1 MRQQKPQQTPDN
13 REEGVTIT
21 EVPADDQVTTV
32 VTQRSL
38 AIVTQPDDKSDTRKQ
53 TEEEEQEEELIIIEK
68 TKEGKVTRQKKKK
81 IVRQESEEEIEIEI
95 EIVGGGKR
103 KVKKTIKAIRPDT
116 EEETITEEYTEE
128 LKPLPDTS
136 LKGLPLIS
144 TPSQVSESIPTART
158 TEILTGGKLAEEH
171 VKVSLLTHTA
181 VSEQE
186 VRAEEHEEE
195 TIRGLKPEGARAAP
209 TLDTIQPYQV
219 TEPDIQTQTGEFQTT
234 FKPQTFEAR
243 KTFVPS
249 EGIIVSEIT
258 TENNTGNISTRLEV
272 QKTQAT
278 FSMTLKEA
286 TSVTEMQVSLKE
298 GDVQHDKVP
307 QSRQATTG
315 VVPQE
320 GLSVTEVNEGQSED
334 KLDILSKPTS
344 VKPRV
349 EVPSSESLVISEV
362 FAETKPGK
370 YYPEL
375 FVATEVATKSVIT
388 QQQVTVQETHAPETE
403 GEYFPGRLPQSQ
415 QAEFA
420 ITPGETLQVSETRIQ
435 EKEGDLVIQR
445 KPDTFHATQDLTVL
459 EGVAVRQVESQ
470 QPQSEFTIEEKEEK
484 RAEVE
489 FSERECL
496 ITVVTTIGEKEGKF
510 APGDKPQGKQ
520 AGTSITCLETSGI
533 SWPIVQESEGEL
545 LPLRTPVGAY
555 AEPSL
560 RPEES
565 ISVSEIQAESVPSEF
580 SDVLKYRTDEATI
593 NIETQE
599 AKQVSQTL
607 TQEREEIM
615 ESKDIP
621 QVFTVEQEFTPQSGL
636 SVTQTEINEKEGDFK
651 PGDLPES
658 HKVKAAPTHPLH
670 SLVVEETLAEGF
682 ASQLKKDKPQ
692 TGVAKLGQ
700 DLFQETVIE
709 ETVLGEGLKTHK
721 LGSQPDRKLADVI
734 VLEEE
739 GVTVTE
745 VITQDKESSYTQ
757 PEQQS
762 ECFANPDFATQKV
775 AIKSEVLPEYVTG
788 PLIEEAPTKGVAKSK
803 QTTMESLLI
812 TLAQMVEK
820 EGEFQKDFRPD
831 TKEAN
836 MEWTDSMSGISVT
849 QVTTH
854 ERESE
859 YVTEETPKEISATP
873 SVPGREIALKSET
886 LPELHLGKLV
896 QEEPVHGRAKRDNEP
911 YQELVVTETAITEVE
926 KLLEKDLKPEEK
938 KADITV
944 DAGESISVTEIVA
957 EHKETILEALEM
969 PKQRKAILDILSRE
983 VAQKVEV
990 VADDYINILKQLVM
1004 KEAKA
1009 YPEQEALECAT
1020 MLHPTLGEREGEY
1033 IREIKPEQKQ
1043 ADVTFE
1049 EGQVISVTE
1058 ITIEDKEHPMVT
1070 PQAPKKEK
1078 ATSAITAQGVAISSE
1093 VIADLSIEEITPQ
1106 KPLIAEARYEQIP
1119 YQSIILSE
1127 TNIRESESEYKSDI
1141 TPQAKKA
1148 ETAFEEG
1155 QSITTTI
1162 ITIEDK
1168 ERELLT
1174 QEEPKKQSAVPEII
1188 GQEVAEKS
1196 EVVIESSVAQ
1206 LLRESPERGQATA
1219 QQSPYVSIIQS
1230 ETAPG
1235 ETEGELKH
1243 DIKPEKKSADI
1254 TFEEGKG
1261 VSVTEVICQDK
1272 EGKYTIPDQPEG
1284 KFAKPDV
1291 IGHEVAQKIEV
1302 VTESR
1307 TGEVMIEQPNKIKA
1321 TSEQLPFESIVLS
1334 ETSVQESEG
1343 EFQGKLKLD
1352 LKSAELAFEEGR
1364 SVTVTQVNLDD
1375 KETIFVAPIKQKE
1388 RIAHPDITSQEVA
1401 QKSEVFTEI
1410 GIGHIPKE
1418 AIASAKAL
1426 PEQVPFES
1434 IVQTEA
1440 TIREHEGD
1448 FSEFITPHSKKAEL
1462 LFEEG
1467 RSVTII
1473 STIAGDTESE
1483 YVTPVKPKERI
1494 ARPDILGHEVAEKS
1508 EIVAGMRVN
1517 EFIQEALT
1525 SAHAI
1530 TEQMPYES
1538 LVHIEH
1544 AVNEREGEFSGDKI
1558 PSVRR
1563 ADLDFEIEHS
1573 VTVSQ
1578 VTLGDKELAYNA
1590 PLLPKERKALPDI
1603 SESQEVAEQS
1613 QTIAQHSV
1621 KEINELKP
1629 ILEQAHPEQETLQSI
1644 FVSEGL
1650 AQEQESEFSGKFK
1663 PTTRNVEIVIEEGK
1677 RVQTVSEVL
1686 VEDKEGKLDV
1696 MEIPR
1701 GKKAQTD
1708 ISGHE
1713 VAEKLEIHTELCVGD
1728 MLTTTEHRMT
1738 ANLQQM
1744 PFESL
1749 VQTETIVR
1757 ESEEELKSDLRM
1769 ISKSAEMTFEEGRS
1783 ITVTQIVSEDKEETY
1798 TSPEKPKGRIAQPE
1812 ITGKEVAEKTEVL
1825 TEMGVTELLSV
1836 IPTSAQALSESVP
1849 FVGLTLTEVTVRERE
1864 EDFTGTFKPNTKS
1877 ADIAFEEGIGVT
1889 ITEVVTQDKEGTY
1902 IAPER
1907 PTGKLAEA
1915 EISAQ
1920 EVAQKSEVITGVSI
1934 GEFIPE
1940 SVHTMTANLN
1950 QLPFESIIQT
1960 EETVQEHEGDL
1971 KEGLRGV
1978 KKSAE
1983 MTFEEGRSVSIT
1995 QVTVEDKEGILQP
2008 EEFPKKIT
2016 AQSEILS
2023 QESLQQ
2029 SEVLTEMHVG
2039 VVKHAAPTQEKAHH
2053 EQDIVESIIISQG
2066 IVHEQEGVFNESFKP
2081 TGNQAQ
2087 IEFEEKKVITI
2098 SEVTLQDKEGNY
2110 VMPEVPK
2117 ERTALPDIT
2126 PQEIAQK
2133 SEVIAEFGLTEFTS
2147 TAPNTAYAKLGQ
2159 VPLESIIQTQTN
2171 ISEQEEHFIG
2181 TFRPDT
2187 KSAELAFEKAKKVVT
2202 ISQIVTEDKEG
2213 ECTGIDIP
2221 KKQVASTEVSGQE
2234 AYEQTEVVTSLST
2247 GKIVSDIIP
2256 TKVQA
2261 IPEQLP
2267 YESIS
2272 LTETS
2277 VQESEGIL
2285 KLGAKPE
2292 TTNAELRFREERS
2305 INVTEVIAQD
2315 KEATK
2320 ITAGVAIQGVAQPD
2334 VVGQEVALKTEI
2346 LPENELGCLDIEF
2359 PSPSVAKQAMPQ
2371 QLHSLV
2377 VSEVQT
2383 TGEVESDLAE
2393 LLKPASKRVSVSL
2406 EEQETRLLIT
2416 EVQPEDREGEY
2427 EVVSSRS
2434 EHYGV
2439 LNLVSCRALTQEET
2453 IADTNIN
2460 TFESTTDQ
2468 TQSQHA
2474 NVTHSTNKNTAVV
2487 LEVTSGE
2494 QEGTLDIINIPHNKT
2509 ADIHFE
2515 GTRSEVIVEETTL
2528 HEKELELIL
2537 DSRSGSH
2544 AMASFVPNKT
2554 TIVEE
2559 TKPAEILGI
2568 LSVLKPNEQVVHFSR
2583 DVQESIVVTEMN
2595 VNEGEKP
2602 LNKDSLQSKST
2613 AEITF
2618 MPNKGVSITE
2628 TITQQT
2634 VGDLAKT
2641 LEVNKFT
2648 ANLDLTLQEA
2658 PIVQEPIAGDTVGVL
2673 TVSEKNEAKYAE
2685 SELILEKTLS
2695 TQELVVQEDIV
2706 DIGVDITK
2714 LKETHAKDSYTTVEA
2729 ISTNETIVEQT
2740 VPDFEIKDKHR
2751 ETQTSSKLLTSDAIE
2766 IFESKFEEN
2775 AESIKETL
2783 KPNEYNAK
2791 SRYILNDTTM
2801 TEEIILQEESEKL
2814 AIKMRGKES
2823 KAVLGTDATSVAIKE
2838 QIITDESTSEMPTSV
2853 SAKETQGQTD
2863 VVAREVAMKEEAIIH
2878 EETSDLKKSI
2888 LAKEITAKTD
2898 IEGRNVATTEESII
2912 QEEVTVL
2919 PDTILAKES
2928 QAKLNIIARKA
2939 AITEQP
2945 TTQEGTSDL
2954 PEAVLAKESQAKPD
2968 IVAREAAI
2976 TEQPTTQEGTSDLPE
2991 AVLAKESQA
3000 KPDIVAR
3007 ETAITEQPTTQE
3019 GTSDLPEAVLAK
3031 ESQAKPDIVAREAA
3045 ITEQT
3050 NHPGRNVRLARR
3062 SIS

>member
-1 MRQQKPQQTPDN
+1 MKWARFTYETGPSHSGLEKKKTTKKKTRTRDETEIQETLQETDVRTASKTAVDMRQQKPQQTPDN

-53 TEEEEQEEELIIIEK
+53 TEEEEQEEELIIVEK
-68 TKEGKVTRQKKKK
+68 SKEGKVTRQKKKK

-128 LKPLPDTS
+128 LKPFPDTS

-209 TLDTIQPYQV
+209 TLDTVQPYQV

-234 FKPQTFEAR
+234 FKPQTFEAS

-249 EGIIVSEIT
+249 EGIIVSET
-258 TENNTGNISTRLEV
+258 TAENKTGNISTRLEI

-320 GLSVTEVNEGQSED
+320 SLSVTEVNEGQSED

-375 FVATEVATKSVIT
+375 FVATEVATKSVIA
-388 QQQVTVQETHAPETE
+388 QKQVTVQETHAPETE

-470 QPQSEFTIEEKEEK
+470 QPQSDFTIEEREEK

-520 AGTSITCLETSGI
+520 AGTSITCLETSGV
-533 SWPIVQESEGEL
+533 SWPVVQESEGEL
-545 LPLRTPVGAY
+545 LPLRTPTSAY

-565 ISVSEIQAESVPSEF
+565 ISVSEIQAESAPSDF
-580 SDVLKYRTDEATI
+580 SDVLKYKTDEATV

-615 ESKDIP
+615 ESKDVP
-621 QVFTVEQEFTPQSGL
+621 QMFTVEQEFTPQAGI

-670 SLVVEETLAEGF
+670 SLVVEEILAEGF
-682 ASQLKKDKPQ
+682 ASQLEKDKPQ

-700 DLFQETVIE
+700 DFFQETVIE

-721 LGSQPDRKLADVI
+721 LGSRPDHKLADVI
-734 VLEEE
+734 VMEEE

-745 VITQDKESSYTQ
+745 VITQDKESAYTQ

-762 ECFANPDFATQKV
+762 ECFASPDFAPQKV
-775 AIKSEVLPEYVTG
+775 AIKSEVLPEYVAG
-788 PLIEEAPTKGVAKSK
+788 PLIEEAPTKGVAKSE

-820 EGEFQKDFRPD
+820 EGEFQKYFRPD

-836 MEWTDSMSGISVT
+836 MEWSDSMSGISVT

-859 YVTEETPKEISATP
+859 YVTEETPKEILATP

-938 KADITV
+938 KADISV
-944 DAGESISVTEIVA
+944 DTGESISVTEIVA

-1009 YPEQEALECAT
+1009 FPEQEALECAT

-1033 IREIKPEQKQ
+1033 IGEIKPEQKQ

-1070 PQAPKKEK
+1070 TQAPKKEK

-1162 ITIEDK
+1162 VTIEDK
-1168 ERELLT
+1168 ERELIT
-1174 QEEPKKQSAVPEII
+1174 SEEPKKQSAVPEII
-1188 GQEVAEKS
+1188 GQEVAEKT

-1219 QQSPYVSIIQS
+1219 QQSPYLSLIQS

-1261 VSVTEVICQDK
+1261 VSITEVICQDK
-1272 EGKYTIPDQPEG
+1272 EGKYTIPDKPEG
-1284 KFAKPDV
+1284 KFAKPD
-1291 IGHEVAQKIEV
+1291 ITGHEVAQKIEV

-1307 TGEVMIEQPNKIKA
+1307 TGEVVIEQPNKIKA

-1375 KETIFVAPIKQKE
+1375 REAIFVAPIKQKE

-1418 AIASAKAL
+1418 TIASAKAL

-1448 FSEFITPHSKKAEL
+1448 FSEFIAPHSKKAEL

-1467 RSVTII
+1467 RSVTIT

-1483 YVTPVKPKERI
+1483 YVTPETPKERI

-1508 EIVAGMRVN
+1508 EVVAGMHVN
-1517 EFIQEALT
+1517 EFIQDALI

-1530 TEQMPYES
+1530 PEQMPYES

-1558 PSVRR
+1558 PSVRK

-1621 KEINELKP
+1621 KEIDELKP
-1629 ILEQAHPEQETLQSI
+1629 ILEQAHPEQETLQSL

-1650 AQEQESEFSGKFK
+1650 AQEHESEFTGKFK

-1677 RVQTVSEVL
+1677 KVQTVSEVM

-1701 GKKAQTD
+1701 GKKAQPD

-1713 VAEKLEIHTELCVGD
+1713 VAEKLEVHTELCVGD
-1728 MLTTTEHRMT
+1728 MLTTTEHKMT
-1738 ANLQQM
+1738 ANLQQV

-1757 ESEEELKSDLRM
+1757 ESEEELKSDLRL
-1769 ISKSAEMTFEEGRS
+1769 ISKSAQMKFEEGKS
-1783 ITVTQIVSEDKEETY
+1783 ITVTQIVSEDREETY

-1812 ITGKEVAEKTEVL
+1812 VTGKEVAEKTEVL

-1836 IPTSAQALSESVP
+1836 IPTSAQALAESVT
-1849 FVGLTLTEVTVRERE
+1849 FEGLTLTEVTVRERE
-1864 EDFTGTFKPNTKS
+1864 EEFTGTFKPNTKS

-1889 ITEVVTQDKEGTY
+1889 ITEVVTQDREGTY
-1902 IAPER
+1902 ITPEG
-1907 PTGKLAEA
+1907 PTGKLADA
-1915 EISAQ
+1915 EISVQ

-1960 EETVQEHEGDL
+1960 EATVQEHEGDL

-1995 QVTVEDKEGILQP
+1995 QVTVEDKEGILQT
-2008 EEFPKKIT
+2008 EELPKKIT

-2081 TGNQAQ
+2081 TGKQAQ

-2098 SEVTLQDKEGNY
+2098 SEVTLQDKE
-2110 VMPEVPK
+2110 
-2117 ERTALPDIT
+2117 
-2126 PQEIAQK
+2126 
-2133 SEVIAEFGLTEFTS
+2133 
-2147 TAPNTAYAKLGQ
+2147 
-2159 VPLESIIQTQTN
+2159 
-2171 ISEQEEHFIG
+2171 EEHFVG

-2187 KSAELAFEKAKKVVT
+2187 KSAELAFEKAKKVVM

-2213 ECTGIDIP
+2213 R
-2221 KKQVASTEVSGQE
+2221 
-2234 AYEQTEVVTSLST
+2234 
-2247 GKIVSDIIP
+2247 IVSDIIP

-2305 INVTEVIAQD
+2305 ITVTEVIAQD
-2315 KEATK
+2315 KEVTK
-2320 ITAGVAIQGVAQPD
+2320 VTAGVAMQGVAQPD
-2334 VVGQEVALKTEI
+2334 VVGREVALKTET
-2346 LPENELGCLDIEF
+2346 LTENELGSLDVEF

-2439 LNLVSCRALTQEET
+2439 LNLVSRRALTQEET

-2487 LEVTSGE
+2487 LEVTTGE

-2509 ADIHFE
+2509 AGIHFE
-2515 GTRSEVIVEETTL
+2515 GTSSEVIVEETTL
-2528 HEKELELIL
+2528 HEKESEFIL

-2544 AMASFVPNKT
+2544 AVASFVSNKT

-2559 TKPAEILGI
+2559 TKPAEILGV
-2568 LSVLKPNEQVVHFSR
+2568 LSVVKPNEQVVHFSR
-2583 DVQESIVVTEMN
+2583 DVQEGIVVTEMN
-2595 VNEGEKP
+2595 VNEHEKP
-2602 LNKDSLQSKST
+2602 LNKDNLQSKSS
-2613 AEITF
+2613 AEIYF
-2618 MPNKGVSITE
+2618 LPNKGVSVTE
-2628 TITQQT
+2628 TITQQI
-2634 VGDLAKT
+2634 VGDFAKT

-2648 ANLDLTLQEA
+2648 ASLDLTLQEA
-2658 PIVQEPIAGDTVGVL
+2658 PIVQEPIPGDTVGVL
-2673 TVSEKNEAKYAE
+2673 TVSEMKEARFAE

-2695 TQELVVQEDIV
+2695 TQELVVQEDVV

-2729 ISTNETIVEQT
+2729 ISTNETMVEQT
-2740 VPDFEIKDKHR
+2740 VPHFEIKDKHR

-2766 IFESKFEEN
+2766 IFESKLEEN
-2775 AESIKETL
+2775 AESIKGTL
-2783 KPNEYNAK
+2783 KPREYNAK

-2801 TEEIILQEESEKL
+2801 TEEIILQEESDEL
-2814 AIKMRGKES
+2814 AIKKKGKES
-2823 KAVLGTDATSVAIKE
+2823 QAVLGTDATSVAIKE
-2838 QIITDESTSEMPTSV
+2838 QIITDESTSEMPTAV
-2853 SAKETQGQTD
+2853 SAKETQGQPD
-2863 VVAREVAMKEEAIIH
+2863 VVAREVAMKEEAIVH

-2888 LAKEITAKTD
+2888 ISKEITAKTD
-2898 IEGRNVATTEESII
+2898 VEGRNVATTEEAMI
-2912 QEEVTVL
+2912 QEEVADL

-2928 QAKLNIIARKA
+2928 QAKQDIIARKA

-2954 PEAVLAKESQAKPD
+2954 PES
-2968 IVAREAAI
+2968 
-2976 TEQPTTQEGTSDLPE
+2976 
-2991 AVLAKESQA
+2991 
-3000 KPDIVAR
+3000 
-3007 ETAITEQPTTQE
+3007 
-3019 GTSDLPEAVLAK
+3019 
-3031 ESQAKPDIVAREAA
+3031 
-3045 ITEQT
+3045 
-3050 NHPGRNVRLARR
+3050 
-3062 SIS
+3062 